1 MIANPLSPDI
11 EEEVKNSIMKNRKII
26 LDAVKEG
33 LNKLDEF
40 EEGYDEKLDEKKKDN
55 VDKLNNME
63 EDCDEKL
70 DEENEDNVD
79 KLTNSE
85 DNDMEN
91 KKVG

>member
-40 EEGYDEKLDEKKKDN
+40 EEGYDEKLDEKKKI
-55 VDKLNNME
+55 M
-63 EDCDEKL
+63 
-70 DEENEDNVD
+70 
-79 KLTNSE
+79 LTN
-85 DNDMEN
+85 
-91 KKVG
+91 